1 MPRAALC
8 GCALIDDSTAKLQ
21 RTGRVRGDRLH
32 RLHRAT
38 VSRSREKVPINPIF
52 SISAERENAGQRPV
66 PVHETRRP
74 AFQWWRGNG
83 VIFRLMSYEY
93 DGLARSTYRSAAP
106 RRRIV
111 RTMEDPVN
119 SGV

>member
-32 RLHRAT
+32 RVHRAT

-52 SISAERENAGQRPV
+52 SISAQRENAGQRPV

-74 AFQWWRGNG
+74 AFQWWRGRFVN
-83 VIFRLMSYEY
+83 VRPLSYEP
-93 DGLARSTYRSAAP
+93 DGQSDTLASFSTP
-106 RRRIV
+106 
-111 RTMEDPVN
+111 
-119 SGV
+119 